1 MKTMPNK
8 KYVAGYRFEK
18 KTVEYLNRIFG
29 KIPYI
34 KWHIVE
40 SRGSKGMADLMCGVY
55 NTLTGER
62 FWFGVQCKKGY
73 ISKPQM
79 KRDAKRAM
87 REKGMM
93 LYHATQNLQK
103 EFVMT
108 PSLTDF
114 IEVNFTMPTS
124 VEGTSE

>member
-1 MKTMPNK
+1 
-8 KYVAGYRFEK
+8 
-18 KTVEYLNRIFG
+18 
-29 KIPYI
+29 
-34 KWHIVE
+34 
-40 SRGSKGMADLMCGVY
+40 
-55 NTLTGER
+55 
-62 FWFGVQCKKGY
+62 
-73 ISKPQM
+73 
-79 KRDAKRAM
+79 M